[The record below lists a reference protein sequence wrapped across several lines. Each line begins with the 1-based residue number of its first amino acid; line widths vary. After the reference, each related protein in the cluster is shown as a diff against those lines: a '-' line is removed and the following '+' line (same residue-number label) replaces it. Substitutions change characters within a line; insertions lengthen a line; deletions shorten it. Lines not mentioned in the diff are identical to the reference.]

1 MLALGGVNPYSRPQ
15 FAEPSN
21 SKVKPQLILIAL
33 AWLANPAWAAA
44 AETAVTVNIKA
55 AGCFIPT
62 PKGVVLGVGRFRGDL
77 RIPMGKRKPEES
89 AHDTAVRETREE
101 TGLEVSVGPLLRT
114 FENGRVYLFLCT
126 PIAPID
132 DYSGLAPE
140 DGAEIA
146 EVIVL
151 DPSNMLAHDGREITN
166 PWRFAHDRALL
177 TELYS
182 KYGNRH

>member
-1 MLALGGVNPYSRPQ
+1 MKLR
-15 FAEPSN
+15 F
-21 SKVKPQLILIAL
+21 ILITL
-33 AWLANPAWAAA
+33 AWLASPALAVGAGAAVSA
-44 AETAVTVNIKA
+44 DIKA

-77 RIPMGKRKPEES
+77 RIPMGKHKPGET

-101 TGLEVSVGPLLRT
+101 AGLEVSVGPLLRT
-114 FENGRVYLFLCT
+114 FENDRVYLFLCT

-132 DYSGLAPE
+132 DYSRLAPE

-151 DPSNMLAHDGREITN
+151 DPNSMLAHDGRKITN

-177 TELYS
+177 IELYN
-182 KYGNRH
+182 KFRNRY